1 MGGNVVKLSRDNVPF
16 LQTPENARARA
27 LLKGMGYTTEDL
39 KRPRIGVANSW
50 GETSPGH
57 VHLKGVA
64 EAVKAGIWQAGGTPF
79 EFGSF
84 AQCPMAVGRHGIRY
98 DTPTRDIVAAEVEAS
113 AWIHMF
119 DALVMI
125 SSCDKNVP
133 GHLLAAAR
141 LDLPVIV
148 VPGGPM
154 DAGRYKGSDIVT
166 TTLDAECWA
175 YGVGKPRVS
184 LDEIAALEDAACPG
198 AGSCALLGT
207 ANTMQCLSEALGL
220 ALPGAGTALA
230 VSAKRLRIA
239 KESGRRI
246 VELAR
251 DGITSSKI
259 LTRESLM
266 NAIRVLHAIG
276 GSTNAVIHLL
286 AIAYEMRFDDDINL
300 ELVEKF
306 GQETPCIA
314 AVRPSGPY
322 TMGDFDEAGGIAAVM
337 KRIEPLLSGQ
347 ALTVTGRPVSEN
359 LKEVAATDSP
369 VIKDLEHPVNRGG
382 LAILRGSLARSAVVR
397 PTVIP
402 PEMMRH
408 TGPARVFDG
417 QEEALE
423 GLQQGRIQPGDVVVV
438 RYEGPK
444 GGPGLTEVFKVI
456 GYMNATGLET
466 KCALVTDGKIS
477 GFAKGPFICQV
488 SPEAADGGPL
498 AVVRD
503 GDPVEIDIPGRRLNL
518 LIPETELKER
528 LARWTAP
535 EPRVTEGFLTV
546 YARLANPAEKGAGIN
561 LRLGRKAG
569 K

>member
-1 MGGNVVKLSRDNVPF
+1 MNQFKENLEF
-16 LQTPENARARA
+16 LQSTENARTRA
-27 LLKGMGYTTEDL
+27 LIKAMGYTTEDL

-84 AQCPMAVGRHGIRY
+84 AQCPVAVGKHGIRY
-98 DTPTRDIVAAEVEAS
+98 DTPTRDIIAAEVEAS
-113 AWIHMF
+113 TWIHMF

-141 LDLPVIV
+141 LDIPVIL

-154 DAGRYKGSDIVT
+154 EAGRYKGEDIVT

-184 LDEIAALEDAACPG
+184 EEEIQVLEDSACPG

-207 ANTMQCLSEALGL
+207 ANTMQCLTEALGL
-220 ALPGAGTALA
+220 SLPGAGTALA
-230 VSAKRLRIA
+230 VSAKRLWIA
-239 KESGRRI
+239 KESGRKI
-246 VELAR
+246 VELVKK
-251 DGITSSKI
+251 GITSSQIITPK
-259 LTRESLM
+259 SLR

-286 AIAYEMRFDDDINL
+286 AIAYEKGFDKEIDL
-300 ELVEKF
+300 ELFEQF
-306 GQETPCIA
+306 GQETPCIT

-322 TMGDFDEAGGIAAVM
+322 TMGDFDEAGGIQAVM
-337 KRIEPLLSGQ
+337 KKIEKFLNKDVI
-347 ALTVTGRPVSEN
+347 TVTGETLGNHLNRISVR
-359 LKEVAATDSP
+359 DSP
-369 VIKDLEHPVNRGG
+369 VIKGLDNPVNRGG
-382 LAILRGSLARSAVVR
+382 LAILRGNLAKSAVVR

-402 PEMMRH
+402 KEMLQHR
-408 TGPARVFDG
+408 GPAKVFNG

-423 GLQQGRIQPGDVVVV
+423 ALQQNKIQAGDVVVV

-488 SPEAADGGPL
+488 SPEAAEGGPL
-498 AVVRD
+498 ALVQD
-503 GDPVEIDIPGRRLNL
+503 GDVIEIDIPNRKLNL
-518 LIPETELKER
+518 QISEEELKDR
-528 LARWTAP
+528 KDRWKP
-535 EPRVTEGFLTV
+535 PPPRVTEGFLTV

-561 LRLGRKAG
+561 LRLK
-569 K
+569 

>member
-1 MGGNVVKLSRDNVPF
+1 MNQFKENKEF
-16 LQTPENARARA
+16 LQLAENARTRA
-27 LLKGMGYTTEDL
+27 LIKAMGYTTEDL

-84 AQCPMAVGRHGIRY
+84 AQCPVAVGKHGIRY
-98 DTPTRDIVAAEVEAS
+98 DTPTRDIIAAEVEAS
-113 AWIHMF
+113 TWIHMF

-141 LDLPVIV
+141 LDIPVIL

-154 DAGRYKGSDIVT
+154 EAGRYKGEDIVT

-184 LDEIAALEDAACPG
+184 EEEIQVLEDSACPG

-207 ANTMQCLSEALGL
+207 ANTMQCLTEALGL
-220 ALPGAGTALA
+220 SLPGAGTALA
-230 VSAKRLRIA
+230 VSAKRLWIA
-239 KESGRRI
+239 KESGRKI
-246 VELAR
+246 VEMVKK
-251 DGITSSKI
+251 GITSSQI
-259 LTRESLM
+259 ITPMNLR

-286 AIAYEMRFDDDINL
+286 AIAYEKGFEREINL
-300 ELVEKF
+300 ELFEQF
-306 GQETPCIA
+306 GQETPCIT

-322 TMGDFDEAGGIAAVM
+322 TMGDFDEAGGIQAVM
-337 KRIEPLLSGQ
+337 KRIEKFLNRDVM
-347 ALTVTGRPVSEN
+347 TVTGETLGNHLNRISVR
-359 LKEVAATDSP
+359 DSP
-369 VIKDLEHPVNRGG
+369 VIKGLEDPVNRGG
-382 LAILRGSLARSAVVR
+382 LAILRGNLAKSAVVR

-402 PEMMRH
+402 KEMLQHR
-408 TGPARVFDG
+408 GPAKVFNG

-423 GLQQGRIQPGDVVVV
+423 ALQQNKIQAGDVVVV

-488 SPEAADGGPL
+488 SPEAAEGGPL
-498 AVVRD
+498 ALVQD
-503 GDPVEIDIPGRRLNL
+503 GDVIEIDIPNRKLNL
-518 LIPETELKER
+518 QVSEEELKDR
-528 LARWTAP
+528 QDRWKPPA
-535 EPRVTEGFLTV
+535 PRVTEGFLTV

-561 LRLGRKAG
+561 LRLK
-569 K
+569 

>member
-1 MGGNVVKLSRDNVPF
+1 MNQFKENHQF
-16 LQTPENARARA
+16 LQAPENARARA
-27 LLKGMGYTTEDL
+27 LLKSMGYTTEDL

-57 VHLKGVA
+57 FHLRAVA
-64 EAVKAGIWQAGGTPF
+64 DAVKAGIWQAGGTPY
-79 EFGSF
+79 EFSSF
-84 AQCPMAVGRHGIRY
+84 AQCPMAVGKHGIRY
-98 DTPTRDIVAAEVEAS
+98 DTPTRDIIAAEVEAS

-141 LDLPVIV
+141 LDIPVIV

-154 DAGRYKGSDIVT
+154 AAGRYKGEDIVT

-184 LDEIAALEDAACPG
+184 EDEVAALEEAACPG
-198 AGSCALLGT
+198 PGSCALLGT
-207 ANTMQCLSEALGL
+207 ANTMQCMAEALGL
-220 ALPGAGTALA
+220 ALPGAATALA

-239 KESGRRI
+239 KESGRQI
-246 VELAR
+246 VRLLEQ
-251 DGITSSKI
+251 GITSSKI
-259 LTRESLM
+259 ITPENIF

-276 GSTNAVIHLL
+276 GSTNAVLHLL
-286 AIAYEMRFDDDINL
+286 AIAYEKGFEKEINL
-300 ELVEKF
+300 ELVERL

-322 TMGDFDEAGGIAAVM
+322 TMGDFDEAGGVRAVM
-337 KRIEPLLSGQ
+337 KKIESTLKTDV
-347 ALTVTGRPVSEN
+347 LTVTGGTVAEN
-359 LKEVAATDSP
+359 LAQVSFDDSP
-369 VIKDLEHPVNRGG
+369 VIKDLQNPVNKGG
-382 LAILRGSLARSAVVR
+382 LAILRGSLAQSAVVR

-408 TGPARVFDG
+408 SGPARVFNG

-423 GLQQGRIQPGDVVVV
+423 GLQQNKVQSGDVVVV

-466 KCALVTDGKIS
+466 KCALITDGKIS

-488 SPEAADGGPL
+488 SPEAAEGGPL
-498 AVVRD
+498 SVVQD
-503 GDPVEIDIPGRRLNL
+503 GDIIEIDIPNRQLNL
-518 LIPETELKER
+518 KISDEELA
-528 LARWTAP
+528 ARIAAWQAP
-535 EPRVTEGFLTV
+535 EPRVTDGFLTV
-546 YARLANPAEKGAGIN
+546 YARLANPASKGAGIN
-561 LRLGRKAG
+561 LRLK
-569 K
+569 